1 MSGGDHTMTTIRR
14 SNERGGG
21 DYGWLKTQH
30 TFSFSDYHDP
40 KWMGFRSLRVI
51 NEDWVAP
58 KGGFPTH
65 PHRDM
70 EIITYVLSGKLE
82 HKDSLGT
89 GSVILPGDGQ
99 RMTAGRGIR
108 HSEANPSAAESVHLL
123 QIWIL
128 PDKQGHEPG
137 YEQKAFPEA
146 EKRGKFRLIA
156 SNDGAEGSVKINQD
170 AKLFVTLLAAGEEV
184 TQTLAAKR
192 HAWLQVAKGE
202 VELNGQKLHQGD
214 GAAISEEKK
223 VTIKASEDAE
233 ALLFDLA

>member
-1 MSGGDHTMTTIRR
+1 MMTIRR

-21 DYGWLKTQH
+21 DYGWLKTRH
-30 TFSFSDYHDP
+30 SFSFNDYSDP

-58 KGGFPTH
+58 SGGFPTH

-99 RMTAGRGIR
+99 RMSAGRGIR
-108 HSEANPSAAESVHLL
+108 HSEANPSSTESVHLL
-123 QIWIL
+123 QIWIF

-137 YEQKAFPEA
+137 YEQKSFPEA

-156 SNDGAEGSVKINQD
+156 SSDGAEGSVKINQD
-170 AKLFVTLLAAGEEV
+170 AKLFVTLLAPGEEV
-184 TQTLAAKR
+184 TQSIGSMR

-202 VELNGQKLHQGD
+202 IEVNGQQLHQGD
-214 GAAISEEKK
+214 GAALSEEKQLA
-223 VTIKASEDAE
+223 IKATKDSEV
-233 ALLFDLA
+233 LLFDLA

>member
-1 MSGGDHTMTTIRR
+1 MITIRR

-21 DYGWLKTQH
+21 DYGWLKTRH
-30 TFSFSDYHDP
+30 SFSFSDYQDP

-58 KGGFPTH
+58 KSGFPTH

-108 HSEANPSAAESVHLL
+108 HSEANPSATDTVHML

-128 PDKQGHEPG
+128 PDKHGHEPG
-137 YEQKAFPEA
+137 YEQRSFPEA

-156 SNDGAEGSVKINQD
+156 SNNGAEGSVKINQD
-170 AKLFVTLLAAGEEV
+170 AQLRVALLVPGEKVTHPLAP
-184 TQTLAAKR
+184 KR
-192 HAWLQVAKGE
+192 SAWVQVAKGE
-202 VELNGQKLHQGD
+202 VELNGEKLRQGD
-214 GAAISEEKK
+214 GAAISDERLLT
-223 VTIKASEDAE
+223 VTATEDAE
-233 ALLFDLA
+233 VLLFDLA

>member
-1 MSGGDHTMTTIRR
+1 MITVRP

-21 DYGWLKTQH
+21 DYGWLKTRH
-30 TFSFSDYHDP
+30 TFSFNDYHDP

-58 KGGFPTH
+58 SGGFPTH

-108 HSEANPSAAESVHLL
+108 HSEANPSSTESVHLL

-128 PDKQGHEPG
+128 PDKPGHDPG
-137 YEQKAFPEA
+137 YEQKSFPEA
-146 EKRGKFRLIA
+146 EKRGKLRLIA
-156 SNDGAEGSVKINQD
+156 SSDGAEGSVKIHQD
-170 AKLFVTLLAAGEEV
+170 AKLFVTLLAAEEEV
-184 TQTLAAKR
+184 KQPLDAKR

-202 VELNGQKLHQGD
+202 VELNGHKLRQGD
-214 GAAISEEKK
+214 GAAISEEKEL
-223 VTIKASEDAE
+223 TIKATAE
-233 ALLFDLA
+233 AEVLLFDMA

>member
-1 MSGGDHTMTTIRR
+1 MITIRR
-14 SNERGGG
+14 NDERGGG
-21 DYGWLKTQH
+21 DYGWLKTRH

-108 HSEANPSAAESVHLL
+108 HSEANASSTEAVHLL

-128 PDKQGHEPG
+128 PDKHGHEPG
-137 YEQKAFPEA
+137 YEQKAFPET

-170 AKLFVTLLAAGEEV
+170 AKLFVTLLAPGEEL
-184 TQTLAAKR
+184 TQSLGAKR
-192 HAWLQVAKGE
+192 FGWLQVANGE
-202 VELNGQKLHQGD
+202 IELNGQKLRQGD

-223 VTIKASEDAE
+223 LTIKATQEAE
-233 ALLFDLA
+233 VLLFDLA

>member
-1 MSGGDHTMTTIRR
+1 MITIRR

-21 DYGWLKTQH
+21 DYGWLKTRH
-30 TFSFSDYHDP
+30 TFSFNDYWDE

-58 KGGFPTH
+58 NGGFPTH

-70 EIITYVLSGKLE
+70 EIITYILSGELE

-108 HSEANPSAAESVHLL
+108 HSEFNPSKTNTVHLL

-128 PDKQGHEPG
+128 PDKHGYEPS

-146 EKRGKFRLIA
+146 DKRGKFRLIA
-156 SNDGAEGSVKINQD
+156 SNDGADGSVKINQD
-170 AKLFVTLLAAGEEV
+170 AKLFVSLLAPGEEV
-184 TQTLAAKR
+184 T
-192 HAWLQVAKGE
+192 HALGANRNAWVQVAKGE
-202 VELNGQKLHQGD
+202 VELNGQKLNQGD
-214 GAAISEEKK
+214 GAAVSEEKTLTVK
-223 VTIKASEDAE
+223 GTKDAE
-233 ALLFDLA
+233 VLLFDLA

>member
-1 MSGGDHTMTTIRR
+1 MMTIRP

-21 DYGWLKTQH
+21 DYGWLKTRH
-30 TFSFSDYHDP
+30 SFSFSDYSDP

-58 KGGFPTH
+58 NGGFPTH

-99 RMTAGRGIR
+99 RMSAGRGIR
-108 HSEANPSAAESVHLL
+108 HSEANPSATEAVHLL
-123 QIWIL
+123 QIWIT
-128 PDKQGHEPG
+128 PDKNGHAPG
-137 YEQKAFPEA
+137 YEQKSFPES

-156 SNDGAEGSVKINQD
+156 SNNGAEGSVKINQD
-170 AKLFVTLLAAGEEV
+170 AKLFVTLLPPGEELS
-184 TQTLAAKR
+184 QTLAPKR
-192 HAWLQVAKGE
+192 NAWLQVAKGE
-202 VELNGQKLHQGD
+202 VELNGHKLHQGD
-214 GAAISEEKK
+214 GAAISDETTLT
-223 VTIKASEDAE
+223 VKATEDAE
-233 ALLFDLA
+233 VLLFDLA

>member
-1 MSGGDHTMTTIRR
+1 MLTIRR
-14 SNERGGG
+14 SNDRGGG

-30 TFSFSDYHDP
+30 TFSFSDYWDE

-58 KGGFPTH
+58 SSGFPTH

-70 EIITYVLSGKLE
+70 EIITYVLSGQLE

-108 HSEANPSAAESVHLL
+108 HSEYNPSPTEKVHLL
-123 QIWIL
+123 QIWIM

-137 YEQKAFPEA
+137 YEQKSFPEA
-146 EKRGKFRLIA
+146 EKRGRLRLIA
-156 SNDGAEGSVKINQD
+156 SREGSDGSVRINQD
-170 AKLFVTLLAAGEEV
+170 AKLFVTLLSPGVEV
-184 TQTLAAKR
+184 KHALGAKR

-202 VELNGQKLHQGD
+202 VELNGEHLRQGD
-214 GAAISEEKK
+214 GAAISDEKTL
-223 VTIKASEDAE
+223 TIKGTKEAE
-233 ALLFDLA
+233 VLLFDLA

>member
-1 MSGGDHTMTTIRR
+1 MITIRR
-14 SNERGGG
+14 NNERGGG
-21 DYGWLKTQH
+21 AYGWLTTRH
-30 TFSFSDYHDP
+30 TFSFSDYQDSR
-40 KWMGFRSLRVI
+40 WMGFRSLRVI

-108 HSEANPSAAESVHLL
+108 HSEANPSTTEAVHLL

-128 PDKQGHEPG
+128 PDKHGHEPG

-156 SNDGAEGSVKINQD
+156 SNDGAEGSVRINQD
-170 AKLFVTLLAAGEEV
+170 AKLFVTLLAPGEEL
-184 TQTLAAKR
+184 TQSLAAKR
-192 HAWLQVAKGE
+192 YGWLQVAKGE
-202 VELNGQKLHQGD
+202 VELNGQKLRQGD
-214 GAAISEEKK
+214 GAAISEEK
-223 VTIKASEDAE
+223 TLAIKATEEAE
-233 ALLFDLA
+233 VLLFDLA